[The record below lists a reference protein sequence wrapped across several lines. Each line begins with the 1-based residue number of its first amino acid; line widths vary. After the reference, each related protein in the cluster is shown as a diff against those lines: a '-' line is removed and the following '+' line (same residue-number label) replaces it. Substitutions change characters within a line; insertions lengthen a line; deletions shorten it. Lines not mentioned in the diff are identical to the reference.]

1 MKELMIMYHSV
12 KKEIRF
18 LAKVKGEFLEIPYR
32 TCPNLIRYSPEC
44 GEFLLQNQG
53 NRFFSDIWEQF
64 SCEKISLTF
73 KGTKIDFEDFTSKVA
88 EYNKAAEEERF
99 VISAFIELPSVVEIY
114 SHISDFCDE
123 ALEVF
128 DRELQNSEIR
138 TSFQVRRNEF
148 EKKRALL
155 NRNNVNL
162 CLVGAYSAGKSTFI
176 NALIGKKILPESINS
191 ETAKMFRIQN
201 SSEPCITFN
210 MGAEECQSPVPVEIV
225 WEPDAEKF
233 SFRSE
238 GVFELTQKKIENEV
252 NSALAFHQQQHEQL
266 YQILKALN
274 EIPSAPGDKYP
285 EYIDGIIQVD
295 YPLPLDPLIGFTFY
309 DTPGTDSNS
318 NEHLLMLQNAL
329 QQQTNS
335 ILIIL
340 YEPTKMEGTGNSTLY
355 KLIKAAREDSDTK
368 DAVHIDLS
376 RSLHIINQADTRSL
390 ADLNNL
396 KNMRVG
402 ISLKETDK
410 IYNEET
416 EYVDLANER
425 LFFVSSKAAYIT
437 KAIANNVDTEEERLW
452 IANHRNEINNTPV
465 IDPLLMKNDSTELET
480 GMYFKLNKL
489 ANADNDTA
497 QLLADCMEEL
507 KKCDNP
513 EDSSLYPILHRIYV
527 NSGMYAVE
535 REIVKYAQK
544 YALAVKAKS
553 LYDSIS
559 SVVNFIRDDYKAIE
573 TQARLSKEQ
582 ITENIQVM
590 KTTMVNDIDA
600 TYEKF
605 LNTLTAESLAQNVRE
620 VIDLNAIIENRK
632 SQAETI
638 ADKMKWIA
646 IRPEVFEEKN
656 NIIRQELNRY
666 LMEIDDYYKTSRETI
681 LRQQIEE
688 LKSQLIST
696 ITGYK
701 GIDEDLVKRIANV
714 SDTQVP
720 PSSLKALRMDEYINK
735 QKVILIFSTNDKKS
749 YKNDIEEMFATATRR
764 QYESY
769 IAEILDV
776 AKTKTAELIR
786 EFKDNIGIISIN
798 LEFLINNEKR
808 MSDMQSQAKNVL
820 DLVEEKD
827 RELNRR
833 IWGEEIKK

>member
-1 MKELMIMYHSV
+1 MKELMIMYHPV

-44 GEFLLQNQG
+44 GEFLLQNHG
-53 NRFFSDIWEQF
+53 NRFFGDIWEQF

-73 KGTKIDFEDFTSKVA
+73 KGTKIDFEDFTSKVN
-88 EYNKAAEEERF
+88 EYNKAAGEERF
-99 VISAFIELPSVVEIY
+99 VINSFIELPSVVEIY
-114 SHISDFCDE
+114 GHISDFCDG

-128 DRELQNSEIR
+128 ERELQNSEIR
-138 TSFQVRRNEF
+138 TSFQVRKNEF

-201 SSEPCITFN
+201 SSQPCVTFD
-210 MGAEECQSPVPVEIV
+210 MGAGEDQPPVPVEIV
-225 WEPDAEKF
+225 WEPDTEKF
-233 SFRSE
+233 TFRSE
-238 GVFELTQKKIENEV
+238 GIFELTQKKIENEV

-274 EIPSAPGDKYP
+274 EIPSAPGDQYP
-285 EYIDGIIQVD
+285 EYIDGIIQVE

-355 KLIKAAREDSDTK
+355 KLIKAAREDAGTK
-368 DAVHIDLS
+368 DTVHIDLS

-437 KAIANNVDTEEERLW
+437 KAIENNVDTEEERLW

-465 IDPLLMKNDSTELET
+465 IDPLLMKNDSTVLET

-600 TYEKF
+600 TYESF
-605 LNTLTAESLAQNVRE
+605 LNTLTADNLTQNVSE

-632 SQAETI
+632 SQAEKI

-666 LMEIDDYYKTSRETI
+666 LMEIDDYYKISRETI
-681 LRQQIEE
+681 LKKQIEE

-749 YKNDIEEMFATATRR
+749 YKNDIEDMFATATRR

-776 AKTKTAELIR
+776 AKTKSAELIR

-808 MSDMQSQAKNVL
+808 MSDMQLQAKNVL

-833 IWGEEIKK
+833 IWGEEQKA